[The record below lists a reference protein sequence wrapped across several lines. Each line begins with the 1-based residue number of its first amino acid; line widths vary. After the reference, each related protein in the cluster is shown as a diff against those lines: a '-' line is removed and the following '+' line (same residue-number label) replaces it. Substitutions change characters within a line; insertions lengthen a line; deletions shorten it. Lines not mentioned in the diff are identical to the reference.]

1 MGENP
6 RDRRDGRRGRK
17 TSLRVGGK
25 GEFLSEGTRD
35 PSLVVW
41 TPSHTCPWRRDGMT
55 VGQDDGASLALR
67 HIVDDEEEG
76 ADGEHHTVH

>member
-25 GEFLSEGTRD
+25 GEFLSEGTRE
-35 PSLVVW
+35 
-41 TPSHTCPWRRDGMT
+41 RER
-55 VGQDDGASLALR
+55 DDGGS
-67 HIVDDEEEG
+67 G
-76 ADGEHHTVH
+76 

>member
-25 GEFLSEGTRD
+25 GEFL
-35 PSLVVW
+35 VW